1 MLLQVLR
8 LQPLQKQHPEIE
20 EPMGQEAIFL
30 RGECLLQRASR
41 ESDLH
46 AGRARP
52 VGCAHGGAGPPRA
65 WAPRTP
71 HQPEAGS
78 ARRGTLAQTVGP
90 FTRPPCFP
98 FGLPVSAP

>member
-52 VGCAHGGAGPPRA
+52 VGSAHGGTGPPRLGPTH
-65 WAPRTP
+65 APP
-71 HQPEAGS
+71 A
-78 ARRGTLAQTVGP
+78 
-90 FTRPPCFP
+90 
-98 FGLPVSAP
+98 

>member
-20 EPMGQEAIFL
+20 EPMGQEAFSSEGNVFCSVPAVRVIYTPAVHVPWAAL
-30 RGECLLQRASR
+30 TE
-41 ESDLH
+41 
-46 AGRARP
+46 AR
-52 VGCAHGGAGPPRA
+52 GPPRLGPTH
-65 WAPRTP
+65 APP
-71 HQPEAGS
+71 PEAGS